1 MHYCCNCISGNL
13 GHININI
20 IVVLPQQLIQT
31 QHLVLLLHNSKKIL
45 MACTCNSLQIVILI
59 RSYLELVEESSSSDS
74 GNDFELQRDI
84 TASSQQQQQEE
95 QRLQLR
101 GGTER

>member
-1 MHYCCNCISGNL
+1 M
-13 GHININI
+13 
-20 IVVLPQQLIQT
+20 
-31 QHLVLLLHNSKKIL
+31 
-45 MACTCNSLQIVILI
+45 
-59 RSYLELVEESSSSDS
+59 ELVEESSSSDS